1 MTPSRKTA
9 TLQIS
14 ASSLPTIPGPLKSE
28 YKSFDYKPTTVL
40 VATSKLPR
48 TRAELVPT
56 KGEVRG
62 TVPTVAV
69 DGMESPKT
77 EKDENDENRRESSKL
92 GNASKRDRK
101 GRKLVPGEKSLKLNF
116 SEENIRSKF

>member
-1 MTPSRKTA
+1 M
-9 TLQIS
+9 
-14 ASSLPTIPGPLKSE
+14 
-28 YKSFDYKPTTVL
+28 
-40 VATSKLPR
+40 
-48 TRAELVPT
+48 PT

-77 EKDENDENRRESSKL
+77 DKDEKLPNDENRRESSKL